1 MLAKLDMKLG
11 AKPDEISFQMSSTF
25 HGALMEL
32 LPEDY
37 ATELHISKRRPY
49 TQHLERQ
56 DGQWHWIVTALN
68 EETAGRMLTEVLM
81 PLKEITIKKHQL
93 NLQIIGKTYQEM
105 TDKELAH
112 AFYQDQASKYIT
124 IQFLTPTAFKS
135 NGRYV
140 NYPDIRMIFSNIM
153 KSYDAACLDE
163 KLFDDDTLDQLV
175 EKAVLSRY
183 DLHSTVFSLEGV
195 RIPAFLGRMT
205 LKMTGTQTMTNFAN
219 MLFSYSSYSGIGIK
233 TALGMGAI
241 KILEE
246 RTGENARQAN

>member
-1 MLAKLDMKLG
+1 MLAKLDMKLS
-11 AKPDEISFQMSSTF
+11 AKADEISFQMASTF
-25 HGALMEL
+25 HGALMGL

-37 ATELHISKRRPY
+37 AEELHVSKRHPY

-56 DGQWHWIVTALN
+56 GNEWHWVVTALN
-68 EETAGRMLTEVLM
+68 EDTAKRMLNEVLM
-81 PLKEITIKKHQL
+81 PLEEFTIEKHQL
-93 NLQIIGKTYQEM
+93 TLQIIEKSYQEV
-105 TDKELAH
+105 TDQELAH
-112 AFYQDQASKYIT
+112 AFYQEQASKYIT
-124 IQFLTPTAFKS
+124 IQFVTPTAFKS

-140 NYPDIRMIFSNIM
+140 NYPDIRMMFYNIM
-153 KSYDAACLDE
+153 KSYDAVRQDE
-163 KLFDDDTLDQLV
+163 KMYDDDTLEQLV

-195 RIPAFLGRMT
+195 RIPAFMGRIT
-205 LKMTGTQTMTNFAN
+205 LKMTGTQTMTNFAK

-241 KILEE
+241 KIIEE